1 MESVKGVKEGRIVER
16 MVLGYKKQGAASGRR
31 VGSMRKSI
39 RMVQHQETTKEG
51 IKRPWA
57 VDAV

>member
-16 MVLGYKKQGAASGRR
+16 MVLGYKKRGAGRR

-39 RMVQHQETTKEG
+39 RMVQHEESTKEG
-51 IKRPWA
+51 IKGPWA
-57 VDAV
+57 IDAV